1 MTVERFLYSQG
12 FRELGEVEA
21 SGEEKPTII
30 QESGNAENKNPLGP
44 NAAVKT

>member
-1 MTVERFLYSQG
+1 MTVERLLYSQG

-21 SGEEKPTII
+21 SGEAKPTII

-44 NAAVKT
+44 HAVVRI